1 MQQQLVEME
10 KKPNLLAFKAA
21 GAYSLYFLAL
31 MFIFKAIG
39 IDTNNPDLPMGEKI
53 VSSALSYLPFIL
65 TIVFVQLTHK
75 KELGDYITFG
85 RAFSAGFKV
94 AAYSG
99 LFIAV
104 LMILYY
110 KVLDTKAFDDVM
122 NMAIENAGDDD
133 QQIRGVEMMRPYM
146 VFFIGFGAAVVY
158 TFFGLIVSLVGASV
172 IKKVRPFEEEGNSGY

>member
-1 MQQQLVEME
+1 MQQQLAEME
-10 KKPNLLAFKAA
+10 KKPNILAFKAA

-39 IDTNNPDLPMGEKI
+39 IDTNNPELPMGEKI
-53 VSSALSYLPFIL
+53 VTSALSYIPFIL
-65 TIVFVQLTHK
+65 AIVFVQLTHK
-75 KELGDYITFG
+75 KELGGYITFG

-110 KVLDTKAFDDVM
+110 KVLDAKSYNELMDT
-122 NMAIENAGDDD
+122 AIEAAGDDEN
-133 QQIRGVEMMRPYM
+133 QIRGVEMMRPYM

-158 TFFGLIVSLVGASV
+158 TFFGMIVSLVGASV
-172 IKKVRPFEEEGNSGY
+172 IKKVRTDYEEEI

>member
-1 MQQQLVEME
+1 
-10 KKPNLLAFKAA
+10 
-21 GAYSLYFLAL
+21 
-31 MFIFKAIG
+31 
-39 IDTNNPDLPMGEKI
+39 
-53 VSSALSYLPFIL
+53 
-65 TIVFVQLTHK
+65 
-75 KELGDYITFG
+75 
-85 RAFSAGFKV
+85 
-94 AAYSG
+94 
-99 LFIAV
+99 V